1 MSRQSLQDALLA
13 IASERRKTVVFITH
27 DLEEAIYL
35 GDRVIVLGAN
45 PGHIVELVDVGLPRP
60 RNQLTTR
67 EDFKFLSLR
76 HRLFGM
82 LQGH

>member
-1 MSRQSLQDALLA
+1 
-13 IASERRKTVVFITH
+13 VV
-27 DLEEAIYL
+27 
-35 GDRVIVLGAN
+35 VLGAN
-45 PGHIVELVDVGLPRP
+45 PGRIAELVEVELPRP